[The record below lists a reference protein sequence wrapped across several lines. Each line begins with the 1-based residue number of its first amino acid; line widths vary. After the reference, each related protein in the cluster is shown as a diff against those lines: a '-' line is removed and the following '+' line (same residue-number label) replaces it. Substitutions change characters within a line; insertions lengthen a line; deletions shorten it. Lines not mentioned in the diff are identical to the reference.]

1 MAAKGGHGH
10 VLEWARE
17 NGCRWSHGT
26 CDNMAREGHLDMLKS
41 ARKQGAPWGSTT
53 TTAAAEGRQLEV
65 LQWMRSPKAEN
76 RKCPWNEQ
84 VCHACADNGNL
95 EMLEWAREQGCP
107 WNEDLMPEKAVAGG
121 HLEVLQ
127 YAFNKG
133 VWLPRKDVWWRVQS
147 SCSGLLVP
155 AFTFQ
160 LDAVRCLTRSL

>member
-76 RKCPWNEQ
+76 KKCPWNEQ

-121 HLEVLQ
+121 HLEVLK
-127 YAFNKG
+127 YAFDKG